1 MNSDVE
7 QLLNEIKSSNQKN
20 TPILVMQCI
29 TLTIMLLKPIIMY
42 WIQAKYKAAPPHE
55 SIRKFEATD
64 HLNNSIHDNINDVT
78 NVDTNVDVNTNV

>member
-1 MNSDVE
+1 MNSDIQ

-55 SIRKFEATD
+55 SIRKFEASD
-64 HLNNSIHDNINDVT
+64 HLNDNIHDNIDETT
-78 NVDTNVDVNTNV
+78 NVNADTNV

>member
-1 MNSDVE
+1 MNPNVE

-42 WIQAKYKAAPPHE
+42 WIQAKYNAAPPHE

-64 HLNNSIHDNINDVT
+64 HLNNNTIHDNTDEI
-78 NVDTNVDVNTNV
+78 TNVDVNTNA

>member
-1 MNSDVE
+1 MNPDVE

-64 HLNNSIHDNINDVT
+64 HLNNIHDNADET
-78 NVDTNVDVNTNV
+78 TNVDVNTNV

>member
-1 MNSDVE
+1 MNSDIQ

-29 TLTIMLLKPIIMY
+29 MLTIMLLKPIIMY

-55 SIRKFEATD
+55 SIRKFEASD
-64 HLNNSIHDNINDVT
+64 PLNNNSIHDNIDDVT
-78 NVDTNVDVNTNV
+78 NVDVNDNANV

>member
-1 MNSDVE
+1 MNSDIQ

-55 SIRKFEATD
+55 SIRKFEASD
-64 HLNNSIHDNINDVT
+64 SLNNNSIHDNVD
-78 NVDTNVDVNTNV
+78 DTNADVNTNA